1 MLSPFNLYHRRC
13 SYEMISKWLMAN
25 KPSLLVGG
33 SLVGIV
39 ALGAVSFY
47 SGLKCS
53 KILDEYKND
62 ENLTSKEKA
71 AGFVKDSWPYLIP
84 PTLLAIADCGMVLGA
99 HNELVKRAGIATAL
113 MAAASTKT
121 ADLKKQMREDLGE
134 TASERI
140 EKKALA
146 EEIAR
151 EGPPQNV
158 QVTGHGDTVV
168 RNQIGGRD
176 FYACYAHLLK
186 SIQIASE
193 MCRNDGVITVN
204 TFFNILGIDG
214 IDVGDVVGWYDE
226 DLEDGQLPVKIT
238 SLVDDRYEAILA
250 ISTYRI
256 HSLEY

>member
-1 MLSPFNLYHRRC
+1 
-13 SYEMISKWLMAN
+13 MISKWLLAN
-25 KPSLLVGG
+25 KPSLLIGG

-39 ALGAVSFY
+39 SLTGVSFY

-53 KILDEYKND
+53 KILDTYKKD

-71 AGFVKDSWPYLIP
+71 AGFVKDTWPYLLP
-84 PTLLAIADCGMVLGA
+84 PILLTIADCSMVLGA
-99 HNELVKRAGIATAL
+99 HNELVKQAGVAMAL
-113 MAAASTKT
+113 ASTAST
-121 ADLKKQMREDLGE
+121 QVADLKKQMKEDLGE
-134 TASERI
+134 TAAEKI
-140 EKKALA
+140 EKKAL
-146 EEIAR
+146 EEQIER

-158 QVTGHGDTVV
+158 QVTGHGDTIV
-168 RNQIGGRD
+168 RNMIGGRD

-193 MCRNDGVITVN
+193 MCRNDRIITVN

-214 IDVGDVVGWYDE
+214 IDIGDVVGWYDE
-226 DLEDGQLPVKIT
+226 DLEDGQLPIKIT
-238 SLVDDRYEAILA
+238 SIVDDKYDAILA

>member
-1 MLSPFNLYHRRC
+1 
-13 SYEMISKWLMAN
+13 MIPKWFVAN
-25 KPSLLVGG
+25 RPSLLIGG
-33 SLVGIV
+33 GLVGIV
-39 ALGAVSFY
+39 ALAVSSFY
-47 SGLKCS
+47 SGTKCA
-53 KILDEYKND
+53 KILEDYQND
-62 ENLTSKEKA
+62 NNLTTREKA
-71 AGFVKDSWPYLIP
+71 TGFVKDSWPHLVTP
-84 PTLLAIADCGMVLGA
+84 ALLTIADCGIILGA
-99 HNELVKRAGIATAL
+99 HNELVKRASVATAL
-113 MAAASTKT
+113 AAVASTT
-121 ADLKKQMREDLGE
+121 TTDLKKQMKEDLGE

-168 RNQIGGRD
+168 RNMIGGRD

-214 IDVGDVVGWYDE
+214 IDVGDVVGWYDY
-226 DLEDGQLPVKIT
+226 DLEDGQIPVKIT